1 MEPKNDTHQ
10 KEAVTEMS
18 EQEKQRQIGKLP
30 VAVNEDV
37 EYSEELAD
45 ADDREAAERAKAA
58 DERAKT
64 ADERLLND

>member
-1 MEPKNDTHQ
+1 MN
-10 KEAVTEMS
+10 
-18 EQEKQRQIGKLP
+18 EQEKRRRKGKLP
-30 VAVNEDV
+30 VAVGEDV

-64 ADERLLND
+64 ADERLLDD

>member
-1 MEPKNDTHQ
+1 MDRKKRIQ
-10 KEAVTEMS
+10 KEVATDMN
-18 EQEKQRQIGKLP
+18 EQEKRRRKGKLP
-30 VAVNEDV
+30 VAVGEDV

-64 ADERLLND
+64 ADERLLDD